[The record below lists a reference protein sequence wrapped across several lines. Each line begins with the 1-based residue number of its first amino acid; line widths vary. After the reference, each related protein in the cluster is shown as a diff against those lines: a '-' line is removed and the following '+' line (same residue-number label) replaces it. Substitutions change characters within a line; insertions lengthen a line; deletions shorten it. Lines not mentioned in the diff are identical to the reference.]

1 MEGRV
6 RQGKKKE
13 GKEGEGES
21 EGGKWGTRV
30 GFQKVVKGY
39 ETQIRLLA
47 LNYPVSSEMHWLLLS
62 CPKDC
67 LIFPSSGNWA
77 ETEFSIRCLSGTII
91 LVISQCISQ
100 WSLPLFFKVVVNG
113 EVTFEV
119 RVGKN
124 LYEPYYPEANRLQM
138 AGKEHG
144 LEPLISL

>member
-1 MEGRV
+1 M
-6 RQGKKKE
+6 
-13 GKEGEGES
+13 
-21 EGGKWGTRV
+21 
-30 GFQKVVKGY
+30 KGY

-47 LNYPVSSEMHWLLLS
+47 LNYPVSSEMHWLLVS

-77 ETEFSIRCLSGTII
+77 ETEFSIWCLSGTII
-91 LVISQCISQ
+91 LVISQWI
-100 WSLPLFFKVVVNG
+100 LPLFFKVVVNG

-138 AGKEHG
+138 VGKEHG